1 MKIFWF
7 GIAFIERIDK
17 KIQAVYFCKTGFYEN
32 LKPIPSKLSLFK
44 LAMKSKWEAVYVTE
58 KS

>member
-17 KIQAVYFCKTGFYEN
+17 KNQAVYFCGTGYLTDYRTHPFEII
-32 LKPIPSKLSLFK
+32 L
-44 LAMKSKWEAVYVTE
+44 V
-58 KS
+58 